1 MLMKTADPRHL
12 AIYKL
17 RRCFEWNHHYF
28 QLDMYEE
35 PCNPMCRGLSI
46 LTTHSL
52 EQDLVLPDF
61 FKIEKEI
68 TNDPV
73 YSMFNLSLKKGTSA

>member
-1 MLMKTADPRHL
+1 MLLKTVDSNHYT
-12 AIYKL
+12 IYKL
-17 RRCFEWNHHYF
+17 RRCFEWKHHYY

-52 EQDLVLPDF
+52 DSDLQLPEVLL
-61 FKIEKEI
+61 IEREI
-68 TNDPV
+68 TNDPN
-73 YSMFNLSLKKGTSA
+73 YSMFNLSLKI